1 MKNLKQALQDLQQI
15 VDVKIKDYDIP
26 VQIGNAIRIKHL
38 IIRPCK
44 TGYVIID
51 TNNNKSIVTT
61 YTKIAAIAIVKSY
74 IKKKPLNSI
83 INFDNQIEK
92 NLNDIVFYD
101 NIIASTRDSKKLIN
115 LKIRKELAKEKVYIA
130 KFNLNEQIVS

>member
-26 VQIGNAIRIKHL
+26 VQIGNTIRIKHL

-44 TGYVIID
+44 KGYVIID

-61 YTKIAAIAIVKSY
+61 YTKIAAMAIAKSY

-101 NIIASTRDSKKLIN
+101 NIIASTRDSEKLIN